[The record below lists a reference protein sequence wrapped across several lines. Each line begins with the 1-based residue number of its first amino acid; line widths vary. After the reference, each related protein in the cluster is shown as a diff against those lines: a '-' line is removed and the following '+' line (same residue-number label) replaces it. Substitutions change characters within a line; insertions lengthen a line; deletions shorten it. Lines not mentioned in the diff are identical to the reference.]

1 MAQCPKIPALSWC
14 LLQPFELV
22 WLCQSQNE
30 GKFQPGWAGLG
41 TAWEERKVWK
51 VWKVWNVD
59 DVPVSGTGWASRSS
73 KPVWDS
79 VIPWNGGN
87 MEWWEYGM
95 VGIWN
100 GAARAALLDW
110 KLPRLCSPN
119 HNLAIAPS
127 TTGCPWLIHPHPTG
141 SVGEAFPDYF
151 HHVEGVGVGFF
162 GSPAALEGCKPNPP

>member
-59 DVPVSGTGWASRSS
+59 DVPAHGTGWASRSS
-73 KPVWDS
+73 KPVWGFRDS
-79 VIPWNGGN
+79 V
-87 MEWWEYGM
+87 EWWEYGM
-95 VGIWN
+95 VGVWN
-100 GAARAALLDW
+100 GGNMEWSSKSCSAGLETPQALFPQPQLGHH
-110 KLPRLCSPN
+110 PQHHGVP
-119 HNLAIAPS
+119 LADPS
-127 TTGCPWLIHPHPTG
+127 TSHGLG
-141 SVGEAFPDYF
+141 G
-151 HHVEGVGVGFF
+151 GGF
-162 GSPAALEGCKPNPP
+162 S